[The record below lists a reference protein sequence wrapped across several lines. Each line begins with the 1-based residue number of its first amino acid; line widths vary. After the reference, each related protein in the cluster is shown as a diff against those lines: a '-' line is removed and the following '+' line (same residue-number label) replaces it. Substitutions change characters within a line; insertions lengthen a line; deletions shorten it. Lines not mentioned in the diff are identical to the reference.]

1 MNHSAS
7 PIPFIVRPLVF
18 AACLVVQTAVGEN
31 LLRNGAFAEPV
42 SDANPLPLN
51 WHVAPQDSAEVSLAR
66 GGSDGPVLTA
76 AIASTS
82 SSQGQVSQRVAT
94 RPNRRLLVTADVRSS
109 VAGAAFVQVKRYA
122 GRRELE
128 RIALPASGTEWRTVE
143 LEIDSREAD
152 AVEVICRWKRD
163 EKYQGG
169 TAAFRNIRME
179 DLGEKVRIPLAVE
192 RVDGVAT
199 LQSIGVTA
207 TMRGDWEPGVA
218 GRLQYRLVGEAAWRE
233 AMPPVA
239 RPSEGEFR
247 GSVLDLRPGTE
258 YEVAFTLL
266 PDGKPVSTRVST
278 WREDVPV
285 GRVVE
290 LPDQF
295 DRLEPY
301 VVALQG
307 TVDAWVHVRP
317 APGARGAIV
326 AASGGPDFAVR
337 FDGASFVL
345 FEGFEIR
352 GGEDDAVRI
361 NNSHDVII
369 RGCDIAGWGQ
379 VGAPDARGIA
389 TNALGK
395 AINMQSGIAV
405 HNGAERIRVERN
417 FIHSPRGSA
426 NSWRHGHP
434 HGATG
439 ISLSNPLGNIVVRD
453 NDIIGSERHWWNDGI
468 EGEYNSYVTGGPH
481 RDSDIVGNTVAF
493 ANDDGIELDGGQRNV
508 RCVGNLFRWT
518 YCGVSCAPNL
528 RGPSYVYR
536 NVIVLGDERGRA
548 NFGFKMGGAQFAN
561 QGFSSLFR
569 NTVVSHGNTFRGG
582 LYGVGPNPIR
592 SADNLYHLGAVAY
605 QHRTGAVFA
614 GDLVP
619 PGGFPPHLL
628 EPGGDTPASTPVEGV
643 ASFVDEAHGD
653 YRIASA
659 PVRHEIGAFDRAASS
674 ASFPV
679 RGGEVSAHPALL
691 PMGTASVGRVELA
704 LSPEAG
710 TTWKAVSNSPWLSCS
725 PTSGGIAASGGRI
738 AIELKVDAAK
748 AGDGFHRG
756 AMTFRTDRGH
766 LRTVFVTATILPE
779 RPWSLRVEAEALES
793 RGFALRQSADA
804 SGGAYL
810 VATNG
815 TPHRGAW
822 ARLDIDVP
830 EDGEYA
836 IWARTLTEGPL
847 CETSDSFFIRVD
859 GGEPRRWDLI
869 CQSPAFWMWSPAGV
883 WDGPDMNRLSLAKGG
898 HRLEILSREAGAR
911 LDALYVGN
919 CPALDDV
926 PQAGIETG
934 AANGLSKSKRET
946 MNHSLHDGTGRRQ
959 PQ

>member
-51 WHVAPQDSAEVSLAR
+51 WRVAPQDSAEVSLAR

-76 AIASTS
+76 TIASTS

-207 TMRGDWEPGVA
+207 TMRGDWEPDVA

-266 PDGKPVSTRVST
+266 PNGKPVSTRVST

-307 TVDAWVHVRP
+307 TADAWVHVRP

-379 VGAPDARGIA
+379 VGSPDARGIA
-389 TNALGK
+389 TNSLGK

-405 HNGAERIRVERN
+405 HTGSERIRLERN

-426 NSWRHGHP
+426 NSWRYGHP
-434 HGATG
+434 HGPTG
-439 ISLSNPLGNIVVRD
+439 VSQSNPLGNIVIRD
-453 NDIIGSERHWWNDGI
+453 NDIVGNEDHWFNDGI
-468 EGEYNSYVTGGPH
+468 EGEYNSYVTGGPN
-481 RDSDIVGNTVAF
+481 RDSDILGNVVAF

-508 RCVGNLFRWT
+508 RCFNNLFRWT

-548 NFGFKMGGAQFAN
+548 NFGFKMGGAQFPD
-561 QGFSSLFR
+561 QGLSSLFR
-569 NTVVSHGNTFRGG
+569 NTVISHGATLSAGH
-582 LYGVGPNPIR
+582 YGKGPSPIA
-592 SADNLYHLGAVAY
+592 SKDNVYHLGAVSY
-605 QHRTGAVFA
+605 GFVGGTVFS

-619 PGGFPPHLL
+619 PNGFPEALRAAQG
-628 EPGGDTPASTPVEGV
+628 ETPPSTPVVGM
-643 ASFVDEAHGD
+643 AKFVDEAFGD

-659 PVRHEIGAFDRAASS
+659 PVEHEVGAFDRGADGR
-674 ASFPV
+674 FPV
-679 RGGEVSAHPALL
+679 RAGRVRATPALL
-691 PMGTASVGRVELA
+691 PLGTASSSEVNVDFGA
-704 LSPEAG
+704 EAG
-710 TTWKAVSNSPWLSCS
+710 SSWTATPNSPWISCTPATGAIS
-725 PTSGGIAASGGRI
+725 DKGSRVKAVISIDASKSTPG
-738 AIELKVDAAK
+738 L
-748 AGDGFHRG
+748 HRG
-756 AMTFRTDRGH
+756 AVTFRTDQGF
-766 LRTVFVTATILPE
+766 LKTVFITASILPAK
-779 RPWSLRVEAEALES
+779 PWSRVFEAEAQVHS
-793 RGFALRQSADA
+793 GFAVEQSASAD
-804 SGGAYL
+804 GGAYL

-815 TPHRGAW
+815 TPHQTAW
-822 ARLDIDVP
+822 VKLDVEVP
-830 EDGEYA
+830 ADGEYQL
-836 IWARTLTEGPL
+836 WGRTLSEGP
-847 CETSDSFFIRVD
+847 ETALHDSFFVRID
-859 GGEPRRWDLI
+859 GAEPRRWDFSSR
-869 CQSPAFWMWSPAGV
+869 SPAFWTWQPAGV
-883 WDGPDMNRLSLAKGG
+883 WDGKDQDWVSLSQGR
-898 HRLEILSREAGAR
+898 HVVEIRSREPGAR
-911 LDALYVGN
+911 LDAVYVGN
-919 CPALDDV
+919 HPVLDCTPV
-926 PQAGIETG
+926 PDRDI
-934 AANGLSKSKRET
+934 AASG
-946 MNHSLHDGTGRRQ
+946 DGK
-959 PQ
+959 